1 MKYKGVSQR
10 DKMGQEKEDKGVTF
24 GDDSRQSLA
33 NLEFLQ

>member
-1 MKYKGVSQR
+1 MKGVSQR
-10 DKMGQEKEDKGVTF
+10 GKMGLEKEDKGVTF